1 MYYIYIFLRILG
13 TGYASNPN
21 VLASICALIL
31 MTLYRCQGTTTTAR
45 KTNCMPH
52 NATLTCSPT
61 TAPLGKLHI
70 HVVDVLSIYPYH
82 SVNSIDT
89 WYLVRNMKL
98 VLYLVSPGPLASVY
112 LIVVSLFRCRF
123 IVIVTDIIPKLW

>member
-1 MYYIYIFLRILG
+1 MLLWRAYYITI
-13 TGYASNPN
+13 S
-21 VLASICALIL
+21 
-31 MTLYRCQGTTTTAR
+31 
-45 KTNCMPH
+45 
-52 NATLTCSPT
+52 
-61 TAPLGKLHI
+61 LGKIHR
-70 HVVDVLSIYPYH
+70 HVVDVLTIYPYH

-89 WYLVRNMKL
+89 WYLVCNMML